1 VEFEFTGVLWYW
13 KGPAPF
19 HFVSVPKDESA
30 EIAAVAASVTYG
42 WGMIPVEA
50 VIGETIW
57 MTSLFPKGDIY
68 IVPIKKSVRDTEDLQ
83 LEESIT
89 IKLRLSN

>member
-1 VEFEFTGVLWYW
+1 
-13 KGPAPF
+13 
-19 HFVSVPKDESA
+19 
-30 EIAAVAASVTYG
+30 
-42 WGMIPVEA
+42 MIPVEA